1 MAMASYLRSD
11 KSKIAF
17 EMHVN
22 VCHFLKLTSGN
33 VPFYFRQKLM
43 FFFSFPTIQANK
55 KSLNILQGSALCIP
69 SRSLSKY

>member
-43 FFFSFPTIQANK
+43 FFFPSQLFKLTK
-55 KSLNILQGSALCIP
+55 KA
-69 SRSLSKY
+69 